1 MVSLNQIS
9 ARAELERLRYQIEE
23 ALEDFVQKRL
33 SQPDAPVMRLVSDI
47 LLGGGKRYRP
57 VLSVLAYQA
66 CGGEDKQKALNL
78 ALSGELIH
86 TATLVHDD
94 INDQS
99 KLRRG
104 KPTLHTTTSQS
115 HAIIA
120 GDYLFALGFGLGGQN
135 DEQVVERIAS
145 T

>member
-9 ARAELERLRYQIEE
+9 ARAELERRRYEVEE
-23 ALEDFVQKRL
+23 ALEEFVHKRL
-33 SQPDAPVMRLVSDI
+33 SMPDAPVMRLVSDV
-47 LLGGGKRYRP
+47 LLAGGKRYRP
-57 VLSVLAYQA
+57 ILAVLAYEA
-66 CGGEDKQKALNL
+66 CGGEDLEKAFNL

-120 GDYLFALGFGLGGQN
+120 GDYPVSYTHLTLPTKA
-135 DEQVVERIAS
+135 
-145 T
+145 